1 MLYWWDY
8 NDNVVNAQT
17 GAVAVTERQL
27 QVLYRH
33 APDALDER
41 TRRTWAPLL
50 ANGGD
55 RPAPTRRRSAR
66 RTPTRTGRRPMG
78 ADRFARAVGLAAG
91 ALVSVTAARL
101 AYLALG
107 ADGTWLPLMVGAL
120 TGEGCGLVI
129 GRLFVSWAAQA
140 AVDEWIG
147 GQ

>member
-1 MLYWWDY
+1 MPYWWDY
-8 NDNVVNAQT
+8 DDNVANAQT
-17 GAVAVTERQL
+17 GAIAVTERQL

-33 APDALDER
+33 APEALDER
-41 TRRTWAPLL
+41 ARRTWAPLL
-50 ANGGD
+50 AAGAGRPIPNRQ
-55 RPAPTRRRSAR
+55 RPAHRSPARRRR
-66 RTPTRTGRRPMG
+66 QRMG
-78 ADRFARAVGLAAG
+78 VDRFARAVGLAAG
-91 ALVSVTAARL
+91 ALISVTAARL

-147 GQ
+147 G